1 MFFRSR
7 VYLYMKEKR
16 IAIVAKE
23 VKMIARE
30 PKYLKKLEYPKHS
43 VSHGEDILT

>member
-1 MFFRSR
+1 
-7 VYLYMKEKR
+7 MKEKR

-30 PKYLKKLEYPKHS
+30 PKYLKKLEEYPKHG
-43 VSHGEDILT
+43 VSHGEDTLT